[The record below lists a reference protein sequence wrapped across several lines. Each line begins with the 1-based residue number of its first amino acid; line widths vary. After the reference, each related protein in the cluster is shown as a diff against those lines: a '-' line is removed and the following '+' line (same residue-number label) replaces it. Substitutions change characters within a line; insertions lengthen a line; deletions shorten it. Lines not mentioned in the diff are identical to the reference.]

1 MESSVPAHLTV
12 ERTQPQRMR
21 EGWNPPSPA
30 FSARF
35 DASVEAVVMAY
46 YGIQLRDPLSEAG
59 AAARQELS
67 DRIAAP
73 NGPVHH
79 DTAVVVDPSGYT
91 NEISVLY
98 WLDHAT
104 YAQWESG
111 FGSWTAPDRADD
123 EVGYFVEIAMPGAMD
138 FETITGS
145 RRQMEGIAVAADG
158 VSADI
163 AEHAYWGS
171 MRDRL
176 PSSQTSGLEPS
187 GELRFEQQGAL
198 VRVHPHDGIALIRS
212 GQDWIDTT
220 AEPRERWLEQIQPV
234 LREGMDF
241 LTNEGLPIGCY
252 SNRLMR
258 LAQDGQMIDKTYGH
272 SWWHSLRELEHWSR
286 SHQTHLKIFG
296 TFGQFI
302 REFQGSR
309 GLRLYHE
316 VSVLNADQLR
326 FEYLGCHDRT
336 GLLNAR

>member
-1 MESSVPAHLTV
+1 MESSVPPHLTV

-21 EGWNPPSPA
+21 EDWNPPSPA

-35 DASVEAVVMAY
+35 DTAVEAVVMAY
-46 YGIQLRDPLSEAG
+46 YGIQLRDASSAAG
-59 AAARQELS
+59 VTARTELA
-67 DRIAAP
+67 DRIATP
-73 NGPVHH
+73 DGPVHY
-79 DTAVVVDPSGYT
+79 DTAVVVDSAGYT
-91 NEISVLY
+91 NEITVLY
-98 WLDHAT
+98 WLDHEA
-104 YAQWESG
+104 YARWESA
-111 FGSWTAPDRADD
+111 FPSWTDLERAHE

-158 VSADI
+158 VSTDI
-163 AEHAYWGS
+163 LEHAYWGS

-176 PSSQTSGLEPS
+176 PSSQTSGLEPT
-187 GELRFEQQGAL
+187 GELSFEKQGAL
-198 VRVHPHDGIALIRS
+198 VRVHPHSGIALIRS

-220 AEPRERWLEQIQPV
+220 DEPRERWLEQIQPV

-241 LTNEGLPIGCY
+241 LTTEGLQIGCY

-258 LAQDGQMIDKTYGH
+258 LVQDGALIDKTYGH
-272 SWWHSLRELEHWSR
+272 SWWHSLAELEHWSK
-286 SHQTHLKIFG
+286 SHKTHLKIFG
-296 TFGQFI
+296 AFGQFI

-326 FEYLGCHDRT
+326 FEYLGCHERT